1 MKHTLDEMLTEC
13 QKWHT
18 KARKRKHMTQTD
30 NSTSLFQSLW
40 NAADILRASMDANDY
55 KSYLLGLIFYKYLS
69 DKLLMAVCDNL
80 DEPFDSLSQAL
91 TVYTENYAD
100 PDVKEDLIDVL
111 EDELGYVIDPTLTF
125 ASLVDS
131 IHQESFQ
138 LEDLAQGFR
147 DIEQSNEAFENL
159 FEDIDLYSKKL
170 GTTPQKQNKAI
181 AQVILALN
189 DLDLAGHNGDI
200 LGDAYEYLIGQFAS
214 DSGKKAGEFYT
225 PQAVSHLMTQIVF
238 SGRENQKGFT
248 LYDPTMGS
256 GSLLLNAKRYSHQAS
271 TVSYFGQDNKTSTYN
286 LARMNMILHGVATE
300 NHHLRN
306 GDTLDGDWPN
316 TEPTDFDGV
325 VMNPPYSQKWA
336 ASPGF
341 LQDARFAPYGV
352 LAPKSKADFA
362 FLLHGYYHLKHNGVM
377 AIVLPH
383 GVLFRGNA
391 EQKIRK
397 HLLEEGAIDTII
409 GLPANIFYNTSIPTT
424 IIILKKNRVSK
435 DVFFIDASKEFDKG
449 KNQNVMTDDLIAKIL
464 ATYRDRQTVDKFA
477 YLATFEEIVENDYNL
492 NIPRYVDTFEEEPVV
507 PLTELA
513 DKLAET
519 DKEIAETTAKL
530 EEMLGQ
536 LVGTTPE
543 AQAELEDFLAKLQ
556 WCSLQNQKNP
566 EILSQSSF
574 IVF

>member
-1 MKHTLDEMLTEC
+1 MKHALDEMLTEC

-248 LYDPTMGS
+248 LYD
-256 GSLLLNAKRYSHQAS
+256 
-271 TVSYFGQDNKTSTYN
+271 
-286 LARMNMILHGVATE
+286 II
-300 NHHLRN
+300 
-306 GDTLDGDWPN
+306 TLKLIQIN
-316 TEPTDFDGV
+316 
-325 VMNPPYSQKWA
+325 
-336 ASPGF
+336 
-341 LQDARFAPYGV
+341 R
-352 LAPKSKADFA
+352 
-362 FLLHGYYHLKHNGVM
+362 
-377 AIVLPH
+377 
-383 GVLFRGNA
+383 
-391 EQKIRK
+391 
-397 HLLEEGAIDTII
+397 LE
-409 GLPANIFYNTSIPTT
+409 
-424 IIILKKNRVSK
+424 
-435 DVFFIDASKEFDKG
+435 
-449 KNQNVMTDDLIAKIL
+449 
-464 ATYRDRQTVDKFA
+464 
-477 YLATFEEIVENDYNL
+477 
-492 NIPRYVDTFEEEPVV
+492 
-507 PLTELA
+507 
-513 DKLAET
+513 
-519 DKEIAETTAKL
+519 TA
-530 EEMLGQ
+530 
-536 LVGTTPE
+536 
-543 AQAELEDFLAKLQ
+543 
-556 WCSLQNQKNP
+556 CY
-566 EILSQSSF
+566 
-574 IVF
+574 

>member
-1 MKHTLDEMLTEC
+1 
-13 QKWHT
+13 
-18 KARKRKHMTQTD
+18 MTQID

-125 ASLVDS
+125 ASLVNS

-147 DIEQSNEAFENL
+147 DIEQSNETFENL

-306 GDTLDGDWPN
+306 GDTLDEDWPN

-449 KNQNVMTDDLIAKIL
+449 KNQNVMTDDHIAKIL

-477 YLATFEEIVENDYNL
+477 YLASFEEIVENDYNL

-566 EILSQSSF
+566 EIVSQSSF
-574 IVF
+574 SFRAEFQCPPPFFQVRT

>member
-1 MKHTLDEMLTEC
+1 
-13 QKWHT
+13 
-18 KARKRKHMTQTD
+18 MTQTD

-91 TVYTENYAD
+91 TVYTENYSD

-125 ASLVDS
+125 ASLVNS

-306 GDTLDGDWPN
+306 GDTLDEDWPN

-449 KNQNVMTDDLIAKIL
+449 KNQNIMTDDHIAKIL
-464 ATYRDRQTVDKFA
+464 KAYQDRQDVDKFA
-477 YLATFEEIVENDYNL
+477 YLASFEEIVENDYNL

-556 WCSLQNQKNP
+556 
-566 EILSQSSF
+566 
-574 IVF
+574 